1 MTRQPESILVANIRR
16 EVEARYSGC
25 FILKIH
31 GGPMQVTGIPDLL
44 VFHDGRTYALEVKV
58 QRVGESVERARGR
71 VTSVQRKM
79 ISNFRK
85 VGIAADCVTS
95 TAEALA
101 VMQGSEPF
109 LKDVDPVADVID
121 IFRGQRD

>member
-16 EVEARYSGC
+16 EIEARHKGC
-25 FILKIH
+25 FVLKIH

-44 VFHDGRTYALEVKV
+44 VFHEGKTYALEVKV

-79 ISNFRK
+79 IATFRQ

-95 TAEALA
+95 IAEALA
-101 VMQGSEPF
+101 VMQGGGPF
-109 LKDVDPVADVID
+109 LNDTEPNNVID
-121 IFRGQRD
+121 IRSYRD

>member
-16 EVEARYSGC
+16 EIEARYPGC

-31 GGPMQVTGIPDLL
+31 GGPMQVAGIPDLL
-44 VFHDGRTYALEVKV
+44 VFYDEKTYALEVKV
-58 QRVGESVERARGR
+58 QRVGESVERARLR

-79 ISNFRK
+79 ILNFRK

-95 TAEALA
+95 IAEALA
-101 VMQGSEPF
+101 VMQGAAPF
-109 LKDVDPVADVID
+109 LTEEERSNVID
-121 IFRGQRD
+121 IRSHRD